1 MIALRPLN
9 LDLDA
14 EAVARLLSLTR
25 LEPATAPQV
34 RDWWR
39 ARFDVVR
46 SLQVATGADG
56 EVLAFLEVA
65 HDGWLKPNHFYLN
78 VMVGVPWRGQ
88 GIGSRLYAEGAA
100 FAQAHGATHLEAEV
114 RDNDPAAL
122 RFAETRGFCRVAH
135 TFESV
140 LDLDGF
146 DETPFLGHLTRAQ
159 AAGVRFFSLADLGT
173 LSEDNLRRL
182 YDLNRAAALDNPG
195 NPGVFEPFESFRHT
209 VFEASWFRPDGQWL
223 AADGERW
230 VGLAAVV
237 LYPESHSSYNGFTGV
252 DAAYRGR
259 GLATALK
266 LLAIRWARAQG
277 ARSMRTD
284 NDSRNAAMLAINHKL
299 GYRSRPGSYR
309 LVRDLAAA
317 APEL

>member
-1 MIALRPLN
+1 MITLRPLN

-14 EAVARLLSLTR
+14 EAVARLVSLTR
-25 LEPATAPQV
+25 LEPATASQV

-39 ARFDVVR
+39 ARPDSIR
-46 SLQVATGADG
+46 SLQVATGPDG
-56 EVLAFLEVA
+56 QALAFLEVA
-65 HDGWLKPNHFYLN
+65 HDGWLEPKHYYLN
-78 VMVGVPWRGQ
+78 VIVDDSWRGQ
-88 GIGSRLYAEGAA
+88 GIGRRLYMEGVA
-100 FAQAHGATHLEAEV
+100 FALAHGATHLEAEV
-114 RDNDPAAL
+114 RDNDSGAL
-122 RFAETRGFCRVAH
+122 RFAEARGFRRVAH

-140 LDLDGF
+140 LDLDSF
-146 DETPFLGHLTRAQ
+146 DETPFLGRLTRAQ
-159 AAGVRFFSLADLGT
+159 AAGVRFFSLADSGT
-173 LSEDNLRRL
+173 PGEDDLRRL
-182 YDLNRAAALDNPG
+182 YELNRAAALDNPG

-209 VFEASWFRPDGQWL
+209 VCEASWFRPDGQWL

-237 LYPESHSSYNGFTGV
+237 LYPESHSAYNGFTGV

-266 LLAIRWARAQG
+266 LLAIRWAREQG
-277 ARSMRTD
+277 ARSMRTN
-284 NDSRNAAMLAINHKL
+284 NDSRNAAMLAINRKL

-309 LVRDLAAA
+309 LVRNLAAT